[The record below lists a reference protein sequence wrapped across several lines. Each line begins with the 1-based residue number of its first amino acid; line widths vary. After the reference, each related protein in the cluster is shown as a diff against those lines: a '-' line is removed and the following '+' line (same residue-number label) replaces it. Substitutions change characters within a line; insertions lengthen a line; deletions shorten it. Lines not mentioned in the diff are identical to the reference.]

1 MRKVDLERSTRVLH
15 CDACGLV
22 IDRDLDPAKNL
33 AALTELACACLC
45 LPDGTVDDR
54 ATSRLVQPP
63 RPPSGLEAG
72 PPHPQS
78 AGMCPSRMSKGRRRG

>member
-45 LPDGTVDDR
+45 LPVL
-54 ATSRLVQPP
+54 A
-63 RPPSGLEAG
+63 
-72 PPHPQS
+72 
-78 AGMCPSRMSKGRRRG
+78 